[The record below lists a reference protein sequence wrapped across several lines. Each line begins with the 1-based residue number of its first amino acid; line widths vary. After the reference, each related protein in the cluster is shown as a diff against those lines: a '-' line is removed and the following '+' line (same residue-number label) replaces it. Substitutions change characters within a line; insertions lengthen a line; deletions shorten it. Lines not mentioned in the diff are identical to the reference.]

1 MASTPLT
8 PSAEKTTTRPPGGP
22 AFLTPLANAWK
33 RVSPS
38 LVPALAVLTAL
49 LVTIPFMM
57 LTGGRGDLGRGF
69 NIAMT
74 AYSAAI
80 EGSLGI
86 VINDVLSYDAV
97 TQVRA
102 LADFERT
109 RQDSNGETSDS
120 STALDVAELR
130 ALSTSI
136 NRLVEVGA
144 PQIRHLAGTIAA
156 FEGRIDAESID
167 ALGERIPGILE
178 MGAEN
183 LRAVTPLLAGL
194 SAMRPADSGALLRT
208 YSPLDDLSDEDYAAI
223 VALLPAATDY
233 SSGDLLTQL
242 KLISGRGTVIA
253 VQRLQEQLAVLDAL
267 EISVAD
273 PAVSDFVAI
282 SLLKTTSRTGS
293 QVVSELLAADTRLTE
308 ANITDETALAAQLN
322 LVNAMYQ
329 RRILTN
335 PDVATALNTEL
346 EPFIAQNFVVF
357 RPGQD
362 PLLIDPGYTGDSNI
376 IYNTKNTPD
385 DTSDDS
391 PEVLYQRLGNK
402 ALLFFPANLEQTIT
416 RAIPF
421 IIAGLAVALGFKAGV
436 FNIGAEGQLY
446 MGGVLAVWVGF
457 SPAFDFLQ
465 GPTRVLAVLIAG
477 IIGGGLWGM
486 IPGALKAFTG
496 AHEVINT
503 IMLNFIAIRFTD
515 WLIQSKDPY
524 ILRDPVASVDQT
536 PNVVIDAVLP
546 RFNEVSPMVFVLA
559 ALAVLALSLYQR
571 REALQNG
578 QYRAVIRPVI
588 EAALVLGLCLY
599 MSWATMGGRQLGI
612 GVMHLGFVVML
623 GAVWFVDWF
632 LNRTTPGFALRT
644 VGANPNAARYAGMNV
659 KWNLVL
665 ALMMSGALAGL
676 AGAIELS
683 SVQYNMKPHFFS
695 GLGFE
700 AIAVALL
707 ARSNPRSMI
716 AAGLLWAALATG
728 AGPMQLRADIPVDLV
743 KIIQALIIMFVAAD
757 AIVRWLWRVPS
768 LSDQEKA
775 VQSGTTFAK
784 GWGS

>member
-1 MASTPLT
+1 MTSTTTTPSTASTPPT
-8 PSAEKTTTRPPGGP
+8 GP
-22 AFLTPLANAWK
+22 AFLNPIANTWK
-33 RVSPS
+33 RISPS
-38 LVPALAVLTAL
+38 LVPVLAVITAL

-57 LTGGRGDLGRGF
+57 ITGGRGDLGRGF

-74 AYSAAI
+74 AYAAAL
-80 EGSLGI
+80 EGSIG
-86 VINDVLSYDAV
+86 VVVNDMLTLDAV

-102 LADFERT
+102 LAEFERT
-109 RQDSNGETSDS
+109 RQDASGEGDTAQA
-120 STALDVAELR
+120 ALDETELR
-130 ALSTSI
+130 VLSSSI

-144 PQIRHLAGTIAA
+144 PQVRQLAQTIATY
-156 FEGRIDAESID
+156 EGRIDAEGID

-178 MGAEN
+178 IGAEN
-183 LRAVTPLLAGL
+183 LRAMTPLIEDL
-194 SAMRPADSGALLRT
+194 SALRPADASALLRM
-208 YSPLDDLSDEDYAAI
+208 YSALDDLSDEDYAAI
-223 VALLPAATDY
+223 LAQLPQVEAY
-233 SSGDLLTQL
+233 SPGDLLTYI
-242 KLISGRGTVIA
+242 KLMAGRGTVIA
-253 VQRLQEQLAVLDAL
+253 VQRLQEQLTVLDAL
-267 EISVAD
+267 ELSPAD
-273 PAVSDFVAI
+273 AAVSDFVAI
-282 SLLKTTSRTGS
+282 SQLKTTSRTGA
-293 QVVSELLAADTRLTE
+293 QVISELLAADKRLTD
-308 ANITDETALAAQLN
+308 ANISDESALAAQLN

-329 RRILTN
+329 RRLLTN
-335 PDVATALNTEL
+335 PDVATALSTEL

-362 PLLIDPGYTGDSNI
+362 PLLIDPGQTGEGNI
-376 IYNTKNTPD
+376 IYNPKNTPD

-391 PEVLYQRLGNK
+391 PEVLYRRFGDK
-402 ALLFFPANLEQTIT
+402 AFLFFPANLEQTIT

-446 MGGVLAVWVGF
+446 AGGVLAVWVGF
-457 SPAFDFLQ
+457 SPTFDFLP
-465 GPTRVLAVLIAG
+465 GALRMLAVLVAG
-477 IIGGGLWGM
+477 VIGGGFWGM

-503 IMLNFIAIRFTD
+503 IMLNFIAIRLTD

-536 PNVVIDAVLP
+536 PNVVADSILP
-546 RFNEVSPMVFVLA
+546 RFNEVAPIIYVVA
-559 ALAVLALSLYQR
+559 ALLVLALGLYQR
-571 REALQNG
+571 RDALRG
-578 QYRAVIRPVI
+578 GRLAAAIRPLI
-588 EAALVLGLCLY
+588 EAALVLGVALY
-599 MSWATMGGRQLGI
+599 FSWSTLGGQQLGI
-612 GVMHLGFVVML
+612 GVLHLGFVVML

-659 KWNLVL
+659 KWNLIL

-716 AAGLLWAALATG
+716 PAGLLWAALATG
-728 AGPMQLRADIPVDLV
+728 AGPMQLRADIPIDLV
-743 KIIQALIIMFVAAD
+743 KVIQGLIIMFIAAD

-768 LSDQEKA
+768 PSDQEKA
-775 VQSGTTFAK
+775 VQSTSTFAK